1 MLDLDIKRRWRTEL
15 LDCVIYDMAV
25 HGLVTAN
32 LDQREGEIVGKH
44 AQERPC
50 FGKVCVAVSI
60 ESSKEDKL
68 AFKFSIPCIEGDRQ
82 FDVEPGTAVIFVGA
96 NGGGKTRLAVQIEK
110 KLGISAH
117 RISAHRA
124 LKLNADVAK
133 ISEKKALAGLRT
145 GNAREDAPINQRD
158 IHRWGQNAAVMLL
171 NDFDF
176 LIQALFAEQSN
187 TSLKAYNQH
196 KPGSK
201 DSKEEFEITKFDKL
215 KDIWSRLLPHRILNI
230 SGDDILVSVPGS
242 DANYKASDMSDG
254 ERAIFY
260 MIGQALV
267 AEADQALIVDEPE
280 LHVHRSI
287 MSKLWDELEAAR
299 PDCAFVFITH
309 DLDFAAARAARKY
322 VIRDYDPAPRWTID
336 DVPEDTG
343 FDEELAT
350 LILGSRRPILFVEG
364 DRSSLDLALYRCCYP
379 EWTVVPRSSCTEVIH
394 AVVTM
399 RANADLTRITCSGIV
414 DADHYDED
422 YRSYLRELG
431 IETLPVSEI
440 ENVVLLPEVS
450 VAIAQSEEFSG
461 EELEQR
467 IAALADDIFKS
478 VDSDEAIEKV
488 AVRYA
493 KRRIDKILKKL
504 DLSGARTTDEIEN
517 EYRQRTGEL
526 DVCGLTERFKD
537 ELRRAIAERDLS
549 RLLTLYDNK
558 GLMALAASK
567 LKSCRQK
574 DFESWLTRTLR
585 NRTAPG
591 VVEAI
596 VRHLPTM
603 TPV

>member
-1 MLDLDIKRRWRTEL
+1 LT
-15 LDCVIYDMAV
+15 
-25 HGLVTAN
+25 
-32 LDQREGEIVGKH
+32 
-44 AQERPC
+44 
-50 FGKVCVAVSI
+50 
-60 ESSKEDKL
+60 
-68 AFKFSIPCIEGDRQ
+68 FKFSIPCAEGERE
-82 FDVEPGTAVIFVGA
+82 FGLEPGSAVIFVGA

-110 KLGISAH
+110 TLGSSAH

-124 LKLNADVAK
+124 LTLNADVAK
-133 ISEKKALAGLRT
+133 ISERKALAGLRT
-145 GNAREDAPINQRD
+145 GNADENAPINQRD
-158 IHRWGQNAAVMLL
+158 IHRWGRNAAVRLL

-187 TSLKAYNQH
+187 TSLKAYNKY

-201 DSKEEFEITKFDKL
+201 DEKEEFETTKFDRL
-215 KDIWSRLLPHRILNI
+215 NDIWKNLIPHRTLKI
-230 SGDDILVSVPGS
+230 SGDDILVSIPGV
-242 DANYKASDMSDG
+242 DATYKASDMSDG

-267 AEADQALIVDEPE
+267 AEADQVLIVDEPE

-309 DLDFAAARAARKY
+309 DLEFAAARAAQKY
-322 VIRDYDPAPRWTID
+322 VIRDYDPAPRWTVE

-343 FDEELAT
+343 FDEDLAT

-379 EWTVVPRSSCTEVIH
+379 DWTVVPRSSCTEVIH

-422 YRSYLRELG
+422 DRNYLRDLG

-450 VAIAQSEEFSG
+450 VAIAQSEGFSG

-467 IAALADDIFKS
+467 IAALADDIFRS

-488 AVRYA
+488 AVRYS
-493 KRRIDKILKKL
+493 KRRIDRILKKL
-504 DLSGARTTDEIEN
+504 DLSHARTADEIEY
-517 EYRQRTGEL
+517 EYKQRAGEL
-526 DVCGLTERFKD
+526 DVRGLTERFKD
-537 ELRRAIAERDLS
+537 EIRQAIADRDLS

-558 GLMALAASK
+558 GLMALAASR

-603 TPV
+603 TPA